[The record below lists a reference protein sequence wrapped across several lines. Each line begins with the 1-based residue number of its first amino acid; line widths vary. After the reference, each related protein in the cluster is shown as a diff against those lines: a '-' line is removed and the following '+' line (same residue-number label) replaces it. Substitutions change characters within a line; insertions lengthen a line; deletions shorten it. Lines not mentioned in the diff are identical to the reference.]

1 MLAQR
6 PLGVSPNPFA
16 SMALQQQPPAM
27 VPQPPA
33 MVPQNLPAQPVAL
46 ERAGSLNTQRSHS
59 SQREWA
65 AAAAVPASRKA
76 ATTSR
81 RPATQAS
88 KKGGRRDAALP
99 RAAVPAKQH
108 AQQAQQQ
115 TQQQAQQ
122 QAQLHQQLER
132 VLSAKASLPP
142 AAQVAAAPA
151 AVELP
156 VALSP
161 IVFSGFPSA
170 GGLPAALQQEQP
182 RQLRPLVHW
191 ASHDPSAQRPVKR
204 GGWQHG
210 VQRPAG
216 KRGLATF
223 LSTMHLHRLPAGSS
237 APHSNL

>member
-1 MLAQR
+1 
-6 PLGVSPNPFA
+6 
-16 SMALQQQPPAM
+16 M

-204 GGWQHG
+204 AATAAPMRSQLD
-210 VQRPAG
+210 VASLKLSPAAALVAAQPG
-216 KRGLATF
+216 MPSAATDAGLLRLLFGSA
-223 LSTMHLHRLPAGSS
+223 LPASWQ
-237 APHSNL
+237 P